1 MSVRMKQLS
10 SVQPSMIS
18 ARSPTRVIKRPN
30 IEFSRSP
37 SVDSPEPS
45 RRNMPVDY
53 SPLQPPT
60 PKLKLNLGK
69 LEKVE
74 NMSANSSINGG
85 ERSLSKQEEDEIR
98 SQVTSRYLDEI
109 QENFKLGRKAAE
121 EDAQKREKLMNHA
134 KNKTELENI
143 ILGRSNA
150 SAKSEP
156 TSAVVLK

>member
-1 MSVRMKQLS
+1 
-10 SVQPSMIS
+10 
-18 ARSPTRVIKRPN
+18 
-30 IEFSRSP
+30 
-37 SVDSPEPS
+37 
-45 RRNMPVDY
+45 MPVDY